1 MKLEHNIKHCAPAI
15 HSNGSSKES
24 LVEEW
29 VAFHSALQEAIDM
42 IPDESFHG
50 RNHYVKPVTDDPDAP
65 DQLRR
70 DITSTLLQLLH
81 VAEQMGEHIDCN
93 L

>member
-1 MKLEHNIKHCAPAI
+1 MKLEHNIEHCAPAI
-15 HSNGSSKES
+15 HSNGNSKES

-42 IPDESFHG
+42 IPTDSFHG
-50 RNHYVKPVTDDPDAP
+50 RNHYVKPVTDAP
-65 DQLRR
+65 DLLRR